1 MSKNS
6 EDDSPKQNKTNEK
19 EKKEKRNSG
28 AGNLREARIIRPWAV
43 RNYIK
48 HLFKSS

>member
-19 EKKEKRNSG
+19 EKKKKEIVG
-28 AGNLREARIIRPWAV
+28 QGT
-43 RNYIK
+43 
-48 HLFKSS
+48 